1 MTWSMSAMAEENA
14 DKALLSRQ
22 MDIYKDVQYMHIYF
36 SVHLCVFECPHKHTQ
51 SLFIQRSVNVVTT
64 CKQLTDW
71 QFHL

>member
-1 MTWSMSAMAEENA
+1 M
-14 DKALLSRQ
+14 R
-22 MDIYKDVQYMHIYF
+22 IYF